1 LIGGL
6 FFVKWRRYATAD
18 GWPGVTWEQTVPTG
32 ETLFARRRELQWRC
46 AVLVGLVLF
55 GAMLGVGLPLWLAAP
70 ACLAAAFVLSSPEI
84 LRSIQI
90 GANGAGPARGP
101 SENERALDEEAKV
114 IRFGRQEKRWAEV
127 ELDREVKMLRF
138 IVTGGAG
145 EAREPLLR
153 VPLLDFAEFELGTD
167 EAWLGDAGS
176 RELREMAR
184 RGSAWV
190 IVTQT
195 ASQGVVEIARSGGSK
210 KEMAELHRALLA
222 AFVAERA
229 ALRTRLDEIL
239 HDG

>member
-1 LIGGL
+1 M
-6 FFVKWRRYATAD
+6 KWQRYTTAD
-18 GWPGVTWEQTVPTG
+18 GWPGVSWEQTVPTG

-46 AVLVGLVLF
+46 AVLVGLALF
-55 GAMLGVGLPLWLAAP
+55 GAMLGVGLPLWAAAP
-70 ACLAAAFVLSSPEI
+70 ASLAAAFVLSSPEI

-90 GANGAGPARGP
+90 GPNGAGSARGP

-114 IRFGRQEKRWAEV
+114 IRFGRREKCCAEV
-127 ELDREVKMLRF
+127 EFDREAKTLRF
-138 IVTGGAG
+138 IVRSGADQ
-145 EAREPLLR
+145 AREPLLR
-153 VPLLDFAEFELGTD
+153 VPLFDFAELELGTD
-167 EAWLGDAGS
+167 EKWLGDAAT

-195 ASQGVVEIARSGGSK
+195 ASEGVVEIARSGGSR

-222 AFVAERA
+222 AFVAERP